1 MWGCWLAVSA
11 GVSPH
16 RGGCSTGW
24 WPVLGQGMGQRVGQL
39 PQRKSCAAKQ
49 RKGRRENAPSLFAN
63 MRENPYG
70 KWRDHPLFEQTT
82 MYICDL
88 SLKNSFPNR
97 KAVFVSALEKPDI
110 IDFPVFA
117 AFLPQ
122 PPDRT
127 RRKNLGQKR
136 CEKCVQQKGNR
147 IACFAKYP
155 EASMRCAVFAEM
167 DWEAKQTGLPV
178 ATPLPGGQQAL
189 TSLESEQTTSSL
201 VVLYIQVIDP
211 DVARHWGLFM
221 STVPLPMVISSEG
234 AADGIHCSE

>member
-1 MWGCWLAVSA
+1 
-11 GVSPH
+11 
-16 RGGCSTGW
+16 
-24 WPVLGQGMGQRVGQL
+24 
-39 PQRKSCAAKQ
+39 
-49 RKGRRENAPSLFAN
+49 
-63 MRENPYG
+63 MRP
-70 KWRDHPLFEQTT
+70 
-82 MYICDL
+82 L
-88 SLKNSFPNR
+88 SLRTWGRILTENGEIIPFLNKQPCISVIFIPKNSFPNR

-127 RRKNLGQKR
+127 RRKSLGKKR

-147 IACFAKYP
+147 IACFVKYP

-189 TSLESEQTTSSL
+189 VSLESEQTTGSL

-211 DVARHWGLFM
+211 DATRHWGLFM